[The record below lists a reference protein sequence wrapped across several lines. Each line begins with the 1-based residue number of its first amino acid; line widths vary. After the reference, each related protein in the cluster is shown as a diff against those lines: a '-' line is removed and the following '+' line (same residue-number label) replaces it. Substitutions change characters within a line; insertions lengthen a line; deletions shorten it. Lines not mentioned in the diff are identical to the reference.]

1 MTFLYLFYYMMQND
15 SALSD
20 LQPWN
25 TSNVISLNIMK
36 AQMNV
41 LTKMSSHKSQ
51 PKPVIAAQQIHAH
64 RRKTFS

>member
-1 MTFLYLFYYMMQND
+1 MLHND

-25 TSNVISLNIMK
+25 TSTTQPLNIMK
-36 AQMNV
+36 AQIFV
-41 LTKMSSHKSQ
+41 LSKMSNHKSM
-51 PKPVIAAQQIHAH
+51 PKPVIAAQQIKEH